1 VVRALAEPVAQQDVV
16 VVVRVAR
23 AAGGAE
29 NVLRVDARVRVVL
42 GGGGGGGGFVVGVDG
57 WFFNDLRGVRVRLR
71 EIQSLEQ
78 LSDAELGV
86 EDLRARLRD
95 LSGGAEFLAAAV
107 RGRAK
112 ACFGFVSASNGD
124 AEARRLAKKENRTP
138 RLMRLS
144 WETIASNDLA
154 FLEREIAGTPRT

>member
-1 VVRALAEPVAQQDVV
+1 MVRTLAEPVAQQNVV
-16 VVVRVAR
+16 IVVRVALT
-23 AAGGAE
+23 AGGAVD
-29 NVLRVDARVRVVL
+29 VLGVDARVRVVRR
-42 GGGGGGGGFVVGVDG
+42 GGGGFVVGVDG
-57 WFFNDLRGVRVRLR
+57 GFFNDLRGVRVRLR

>member
-1 VVRALAEPVAQQDVV
+1 MVRALAEPVAQQDVV

-42 GGGGGGGGFVVGVDG
+42 GGGGGGGFVVGVDG

-112 ACFGFVSASNGD
+112 GCVSVSS
-124 AEARRLAKKENRTP
+124 ARRTETRRRKEKRKKKKKIE
-138 RLMRLS
+138 RLV
-144 WETIASNDLA
+144 
-154 FLEREIAGTPRT
+154 